1 MCKPAPVFRM
11 EFRKLLEHPLVKKI
25 AKRHNKRPAQV
36 LLRHTVQRGIGV
48 IPKSTNPE
56 RIKSNIDIFDFE
68 LDVEEMAALKRLDV
82 GPSAKVGNWESWT
95 W

>member
-1 MCKPAPVFRM
+1 MLQYYYVCRM
-11 EFRKLLEHPLVKKI
+11 ELPKLLENPLVKKI
-25 AKRHNKRPAQV
+25 AKKYDKRPAQV

-48 IPKSTNPE
+48 IPKSTNPQ
-56 RIKSNIDIFDFE
+56 RIRSNINIFNFE
-68 LDVEEMAALKRLDV
+68 LDEQEMAALNKLDV